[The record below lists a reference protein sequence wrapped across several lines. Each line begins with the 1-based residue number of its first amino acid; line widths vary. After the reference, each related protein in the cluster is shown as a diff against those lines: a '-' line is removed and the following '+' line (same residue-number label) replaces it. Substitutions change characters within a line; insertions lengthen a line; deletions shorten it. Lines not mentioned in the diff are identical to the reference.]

1 MIERGNFHFYFPI
14 ATCILVSAV
23 LWHCHGNANQH
34 ELSAKFAK
42 RHAAATAPRHCAVAS
57 ARKIRNEHREMRWRC
72 RLQGVVNRG
81 VHAEGALLGH
91 HQIDEICKAFRRHRA
106 GQVESRPQDRPVADI
121 GAEARTIEDIEILAS
136 DPPPARTSSR
146 STPRWREMDSNPR
159 SPVRRLTQT
168 RSNGDVQHPCAAV
181 GHARLAHPT
190 IRDDDRS
197 YPRSVIPGRD
207 ALACRDLV
215 GLRRRTGDVIRFLWN
230 GNGTL
235 PALRPPLTRFS
246 RG

>member
-1 MIERGNFHFYFPI
+1 MALALDLDRAP
-14 ATCILVSAV
+14 CPL
-23 LWHCHGNANQH
+23 QH
-34 ELSAKFAK
+34 LLPGESFDLFA
-42 RHAAATAPRHCAVAS
+42 
-57 ARKIRNEHREMRWRC
+57 
-72 RLQGVVNRG
+72 
-81 VHAEGALLGH
+81 
-91 HQIDEICKAFRRHRA
+91 
-106 GQVESRPQDRPVADI
+106 
-121 GAEARTIEDIEILAS
+121 EILRALS
-136 DPPPARTSSR
+136 GSHVTR
-146 STPRWREMDSNPR
+146 RWREMKSTPR

-215 GLRRRTGDVIRFLWN
+215 GLRRRTGDVIRFPWN

-246 RG
+246 TG